1 MKKSTL
7 TWIIIGVVFFIFI
20 LCASMY
26 IILHKKVKIEE
37 KEIEVKSTYNN
48 PIVPEGF
55 KKVETQSA
63 SWEIENGI
71 PKGWNNGLV
80 IEDEIGNQFVW
91 VPKVALTNEN
101 IIKNYQ
107 YSKQEQNK
115 NQLEEQLKK
124 YNEQIEKYGGF
135 YISRYEAGV
144 SDEMQKNT
152 TNISSRNQ

>member
-26 IILHKKVKIEE
+26 IILHKEVKIEE

-91 VPKVALTNEN
+91 VP
-101 IIKNYQ
+101 NYQ

-152 TNISSRNQ
+152 TNRSSRNQ